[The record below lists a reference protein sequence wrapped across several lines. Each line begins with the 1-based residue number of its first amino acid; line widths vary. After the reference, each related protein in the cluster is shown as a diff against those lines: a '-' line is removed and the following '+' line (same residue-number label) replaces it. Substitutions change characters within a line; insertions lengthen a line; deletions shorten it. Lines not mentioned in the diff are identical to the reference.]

1 MGGET
6 KNTNENTTNTF
17 SKDIDVSSSGLD
29 WQPNTNHTV
38 KIWLT
43 NNNNVNSAT
52 LTYNIFWAGDNGD
65 TSNIKTLK
73 FYSNSGNLFADVK
86 AGSNLS
92 EAIDKVDGFTK
103 KLSSSVM
110 VGEETGALE
119 SMLVSTANQM
129 EYDSEIALNKLV
141 SYLEPT
147 MIVFMAVIVGFIIIS
162 VIQPIYGSYAQIS
175 QSYQ

>member
-1 MGGET
+1 AGISIINCLMIS
-6 KNTNENTTNTF
+6 KNT
-17 SKDIDVSSSGLD
+17 I
-29 WQPNTNHTV
+29 
-38 KIWLT
+38 
-43 NNNNVNSAT
+43 
-52 LTYNIFWAGDNGD
+52 
-65 TSNIKTLK
+65 
-73 FYSNSGNLFADVK
+73 GNLYIEKQFDQVIADVK

-103 KLSSSVM
+103 KLSSSIM
-110 VGEETGALE
+110 VGEETGALD

-141 SYLEPT
+141 SYLEPS
-147 MIVFMAVIVGFIIIS
+147 MIVVMAVIVGFIIIS